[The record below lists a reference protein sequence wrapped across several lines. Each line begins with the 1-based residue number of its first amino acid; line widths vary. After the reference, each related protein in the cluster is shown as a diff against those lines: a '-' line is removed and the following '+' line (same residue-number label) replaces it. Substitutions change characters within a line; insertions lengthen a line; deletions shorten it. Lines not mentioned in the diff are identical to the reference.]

1 MQHRLDRKPCRG
13 ESVDDGQNFTSEE
26 LTLLTRAAVLAG
38 ATVAI
43 SKYSGGSGT
52 QAEFQAILEGLKQAT
67 LQYPANPL
75 VQALLAD
82 ETRREV
88 ERLAPQFR
96 SDIKQRAFED
106 FKFSAL
112 NRCSDA
118 AELLA
123 RKAAP
128 EQAEEVGQA
137 ILQMCRHVA
146 EKSREGSRFGSGGS
160 AADPMEQAAIDQ
172 ISRVWGIPA

>member
-1 MQHRLDRKPCRG
+1 MHHRLDRKPCRG
-13 ESVDDGQNFTSEE
+13 ENVDDGQNFTSEE
-26 LTLLTRAAVLAG
+26 LTLLARAAVLAG

-43 SKYSGGSGT
+43 AKYSGGSGT

-75 VQALLAD
+75 VQALVN
-82 ETRREV
+82 EQTRAEV
-88 ERLAPQFR
+88 ERLAPRFR

-106 FKFSAL
+106 FKFAAL
-112 NRCSDA
+112 NRCSEA

-128 EQAEEVGQA
+128 GQA
-137 ILQMCRHVA
+137 AEVKQGILLMCRHVA

-160 AADPMEQAAIDQ
+160 PADPMEQAVIDQ
-172 ISRVWGIPA
+172 IARVWGIAA